1 MYVYPRV
8 HMGYTHTPHTTD
20 RGRATAP
27 ADAAVDTPRRG
38 RRAFETTTMMT
49 STTMTVLTT
58 RRDGDVARGRCG
70 GGARR
75 RATAVVVYA
84 GKGKRKGQRRAEDA
98 SSELVLGGG
107 GGGARQTSGSLAG
120 ALGPISIAHM
130 PDGAD
135 AVEFFL
141 LAKKR
146 DDDED
151 DAASRW
157 LPLGDVV
164 FDARTTNVDDVVRE
178 RYWILR
184 DFARKRHLSLNVGNK
199 HLRVGVRAQKGPKH
213 PRATTAVDVVEV
225 CDERTA
231 FAWDA
236 ASGKGE
242 YGTHHA
248 ILRLFNTA
256 PSVTAATKAAMLK
269 QSAQYA
275 SAQDNAIAA
284 SELAT

>member
-1 MYVYPRV
+1 M
-8 HMGYTHTPHTTD
+8 TPHSRRTRDHCRRRRRHATT
-20 RGRATAP
+20 RAT
-27 ADAAVDTPRRG
+27 RG
-38 RRAFETTTMMT
+38 VFGTTTTTTTTMT
-49 STTMTVLTT
+49 TTMTSMTM
-58 RRDGDVARGRCG
+58 RRDVDVARGRCG

-98 SSELVLGGG
+98 SSELVLGG

-213 PRATTAVDVVEV
+213 PLATTAVDVVEV

-275 SAQDNAIAA
+275 STQENAIAT